1 MGGFRIG
8 QIAGIPIRLHW
19 SLLLFGA
26 FVALSSGGGVLG
38 ALLSG
43 VLLFGSI
50 VLHELGHA
58 MVARGY
64 GIQTRD
70 IVLTPIGGI
79 ARIEGMPR
87 SGRAEVAIAIAGPIV
102 SLAIAGLAA
111 SALWLLPVKG
121 IAVGLLS
128 TLMWTNAMLGLF
140 NLIPA
145 FPMDGGRVLRG
156 ALSHRIGLSRA
167 TDIAAN
173 VGRVAA
179 IVMGVFGLATGNVS
193 LALVAVFVWMAGGR
207 ERAMVKAEQQPR
219 AWDVF
224 GRPIEVEMVERPTRP
239 ILRRPVVVYR
249 Y

>member
-1 MGGFRIG
+1 MSGGFRIG
-8 QIAGIPIRLHW
+8 EIAGIPIRLHW

-26 FVALSSGGGVLG
+26 FVAFTSGGGALG
-38 ALLSG
+38 ALLSAL
-43 VLLFGSI
+43 LLFGSI

-58 MVARGY
+58 LVARGY
-64 GIQTRD
+64 GIATRD

-87 SGRAEVAIAIAGPIV
+87 SGRAEVAIALAGPIV
-102 SLAIAGLAA
+102 SLAIAGL
-111 SALWLLPVKG
+111 SFGALSLLPMKG

-128 TLMWTNAMLGLF
+128 TLGWTNGMLGLF

-145 FPMDGGRVLRG
+145 FPLDGGRVLRG
-156 ALSHRIGLSRA
+156 ALASRVGLVRA
-167 TDIAAN
+167 TEVAAS

-179 IVMGVFGLATGNVS
+179 IAMGLVGLAVGNPS
-193 LALVAVFVWMAGGR
+193 LVLVAVFVWMAGGR
-207 ERAMVKAEQQPR
+207 ERAMVRAERQPR

-224 GRPIEVEMVERPTRP
+224 GRPVEVEWVEPVRPVA
-239 ILRRPVVVYR
+239 RRPFVVYR